1 MLIKYSDRGLV
12 SGGRVSPLFGQ
23 LYLTVTL
30 ATTIFSYLVVEARHF
45 RPSNEPQPAMLKYLT
60 LHVDINILNYVFN
73 CSICKMKGFAFD
85 KDHFK
90 TIYFLEAMN
99 FLIIFAQILL
109 LISAR
114 NYIQSRKVSYFDTNT
129 NDKSY
134 YKIKKEHRYQM

>member
-1 MLIKYSDRGLV
+1 M
-12 SGGRVSPLFGQ
+12 SPLFGQ

-30 ATTIFSYLVVEARHF
+30 ATSAFSYMVVEARHF
-45 RPSNEPQPAMLKYLT
+45 RPSKEPQPAMLKYLKVFM
-60 LHVDINILNYVFN
+60 LNILNVHYVFN
-73 CSICKMKGFAFD
+73 CSICKMKGFAFN

-114 NYIQSRKVSYFDTNT
+114 NYIKSRKVTFHV
-129 NDKSY
+129 
-134 YKIKKEHRYQM
+134 E